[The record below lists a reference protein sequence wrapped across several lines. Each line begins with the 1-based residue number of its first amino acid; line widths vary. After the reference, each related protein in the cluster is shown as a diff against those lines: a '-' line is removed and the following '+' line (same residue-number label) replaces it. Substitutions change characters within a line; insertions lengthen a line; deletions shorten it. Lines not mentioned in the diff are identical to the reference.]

1 MLISLYLKVGK
12 ESDIDEHKIDQLGP
26 SLCYFKY
33 IAGNIIIH
41 FLSLLAFPLVQS
53 LVLVEVFAP
62 PYITIT

>member
-12 ESDIDEHKIDQLGP
+12 KSDINEQKIDQLGP

-33 IAGNIIIH
+33 TAGNVIIH
-41 FLSLLAFPLVQS
+41 FLSVQS
-53 LVLVEVFAP
+53 SVLVEVFAP